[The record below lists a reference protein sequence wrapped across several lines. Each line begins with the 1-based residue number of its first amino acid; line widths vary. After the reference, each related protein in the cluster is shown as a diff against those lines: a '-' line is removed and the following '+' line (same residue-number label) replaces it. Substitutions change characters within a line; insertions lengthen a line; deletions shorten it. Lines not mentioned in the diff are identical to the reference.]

1 VIGEGDVGLQEGS
14 CCQGRSAEDEVS
26 SFHVLNISGMRGGGK
41 IIAGAHWDMST
52 EKSTLTANDLRQ
64 AIIADSRLFTMG
76 LETGV
81 SDETLYGILRRL
93 REKELQLLKLDG
105 SMLDPEMWK
114 IIYSCLANRRP
125 VEIIDTTM

>member
-1 VIGEGDVGLQEGS
+1 M
-14 CCQGRSAEDEVS
+14 C
-26 SFHVLNISGMRGGGK
+26 M
-41 IIAGAHWDMST
+41 MST
-52 EKSTLTANDLRQ
+52 EKSTLTAQELRE
-64 AIIADSRLFTMG
+64 AIVAESRLFLIG

-114 IIYSCLANRRP
+114 IIHNCLANRRP
-125 VEIIDTTM
+125 VEIIDTTT

>member
-1 VIGEGDVGLQEGS
+1 MIL
-14 CCQGRSAEDEVS
+14 
-26 SFHVLNISGMRGGGK
+26 
-41 IIAGAHWDMST
+41 
-52 EKSTLTANDLRQ
+52 EKSTITGTELRE
-64 AIIADSRLFTMG
+64 AIIAESRLFLLG

-114 IIYSCLANRRP
+114 IIHNCLANRRT
-125 VEIIDTTM
+125 VEIVDNTI

>member
-1 VIGEGDVGLQEGS
+1 
-14 CCQGRSAEDEVS
+14 
-26 SFHVLNISGMRGGGK
+26 MT
-41 IIAGAHWDMST
+41 T
-52 EKSTLTANDLRQ
+52 ENSTLTANHLRE
-64 AIIADSRLFTMG
+64 AIIAESRLFLMG

-81 SDETLYGILRRL
+81 SHETLYGILRRL

-114 IIYSCLANRRP
+114 IIHSCLANRRP

>member
-1 VIGEGDVGLQEGS
+1 
-14 CCQGRSAEDEVS
+14 
-26 SFHVLNISGMRGGGK
+26 MRGGGK